1 MEVFWISELQRRD
14 CRPLL
19 TNWLAGKGAC
29 TVSKLREFTKRE
41 VYRAVQR
48 VLQPW
53 REAVWRVI

>member
-1 MEVFWISELQRRD
+1 MDFRIAEKGLQR
-14 CRPLL
+14 C